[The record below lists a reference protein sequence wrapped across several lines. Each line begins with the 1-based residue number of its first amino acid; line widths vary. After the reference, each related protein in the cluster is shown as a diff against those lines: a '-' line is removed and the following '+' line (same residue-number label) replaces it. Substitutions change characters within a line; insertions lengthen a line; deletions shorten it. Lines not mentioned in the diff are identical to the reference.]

1 VLPKKRVKRPR
12 PLTATTPKHRDAC
25 AFDWG
30 RAGMS
35 PAQDRTAVIWLWVS
49 VVLDQLTKYWAES
62 ALAPYQ
68 PVPVLPFLNWTLVF
82 NPGAAFSFLS
92 DAGGWQRWLFTAL
105 AIGVSGLLVYW
116 LRQTPRS
123 QRLVGIA
130 YALILAGAIGNV
142 IDRIRCGHVVDFIDV
157 HWRGWHFPAFNIADA
172 AITLGAVALI
182 ASLLFP
188 QRAAAR

>member
-1 VLPKKRVKRPR
+1 
-12 PLTATTPKHRDAC
+12 
-25 AFDWG
+25 
-30 RAGMS
+30 M
-35 PAQDRTAVIWLWVS
+35 IWLWLS
-49 VVLDQLTKYWAES
+49 AVLIAFDQVTKYWAES

-142 IDRIRCGHVVDFIDV
+142 IDRIRYGHVVDFIDV